1 MPSNISAV
9 HPQDTVEARWGL
21 RFHNYFHTGTDSFT
35 AAVPEG
41 GGAAAFVPRTR
52 CALLS
57 SPHALILVFRGS
69 EPTNLINL
77 RSSGRQEPGLLD
89 TSYLYLGL
97 KEVSYRSWACS
108 YITCRCGL

>member
-1 MPSNISAV
+1 M
-9 HPQDTVEARWGL
+9 EARWGL